1 VPTSFVWRQKINF
14 RAFFVA
20 LLTGFGNQGLS
31 DYLAAMNF
39 NLTQIP
45 ERTTQ
50 PRSYGLTMVNDKGL
64 SVMEAR
70 HLVSG
75 AGPHVDLVKLAFGT
89 ALFTGGLHEKIRLF
103 RDAGIP
109 VFFGGLLFEACVI
122 RGQFDDFLELLKEY
136 EISHIE
142 VSDGSIDITHAEK
155 CSYIEKLAK
164 YGTVL
169 SEIGSKDK
177 DREHIT
183 PPYQWIKL
191 MQAEL
196 NAGSGY
202 IVAESRETG
211 NVGIYRNS
219 GEVRE
224 GLVQEILTKVP
235 AEKILWEAP
244 QKDQQLY
251 FLTLIGPNANLGN
264 INPAE
269 VVALEAMRLGLRGDS
284 FDLYLEKH

>member
-1 VPTSFVWRQKINF
+1 
-14 RAFFVA
+14 
-20 LLTGFGNQGLS
+20 
-31 DYLAAMNF
+31 MNF

-45 ERTTQ
+45 ERTAR
-50 PRSYGLTMVNDKGL
+50 PRSSGLTMINDKGL
-64 SVMEAR
+64 SVMEAGY
-70 HLVSG
+70 LISG
-75 AGPHVDLVKLAFGT
+75 AGPHVDLIKLAFGT
-89 ALFTGGLHEKIRLF
+89 PLFTGGVQEKIRLF
-103 RDAGIP
+103 QEAGIP
-109 VFFGGLLFEACVI
+109 VFFGGLLFEAYVI
-122 RGQFDDFLELLKEY
+122 RGQFDDYIDLLKEY
-136 EISHIE
+136 QITHIE

-155 CSYIEKLAK
+155 CGYIERLAK

-196 NAGSGY
+196 NSGSAY
-202 IVAESRETG
+202 IVAEARETG
-211 NVGIYRNS
+211 TVGIYRNS

-251 FLTLIGPNANLGN
+251 FLTLIGANANLGN
-264 INPAE
+264 INSTE
-269 VVALEAMRLGLRGDS
+269 VIALEAMRLGLRGDT
-284 FDLYLEKH
+284 FHLYLDKQV

>member
-1 VPTSFVWRQKINF
+1 
-14 RAFFVA
+14 
-20 LLTGFGNQGLS
+20 
-31 DYLAAMNF
+31 MNF
-39 NLTQIP
+39 KLTQIP
-45 ERTTQ
+45 ERTVQ
-50 PRSYGLTMVNDKGL
+50 PRTFGLTMIYDKGL

-89 ALFTGGLHEKIRLF
+89 PLFTGGLQEKIRVF
-103 RDAGIP
+103 REAGIP
-109 VFFGGLLFEACVI
+109 VFFGGLLFEAYVI
-122 RGQFDDFLELLKEY
+122 RGQLDDYIGLVKEY
-136 EISHIE
+136 GITHIE
-142 VSDGSIDITHAEK
+142 VSDGSIEISHSEK
-155 CSYIEKLAK
+155 CSYIEKLAR

-183 PPYQWIKL
+183 PPYQWIRL

-196 NAGSGY
+196 NAGSSY
-202 IVAESRETG
+202 LVAESQEAG
-211 NVGIYRNS
+211 NVGIYRDS

-235 AEKILWEAP
+235 AEQILWEAP
-244 QKDQQLY
+244 RKDQQLY
-251 FLTLIGPNANLGN
+251 FLMLIGANANLGN
-264 INPAE
+264 VNPTE

-284 FDLYLEKH
+284 FNLFLDKQG

>member
-1 VPTSFVWRQKINF
+1 
-14 RAFFVA
+14 
-20 LLTGFGNQGLS
+20 
-31 DYLAAMNF
+31 MNF
-39 NLTQIP
+39 HLTQMP
-45 ERTTQ
+45 ERTAR
-50 PRSYGLTMVNDKGL
+50 PRTYGLTMVNDKGL
-64 SVMEAR
+64 SVAEAR
-70 HLVSG
+70 NLVSG

-89 ALFTGGLHEKIRLF
+89 PLVTTGLKEKIELF
-103 RDAGIP
+103 RNADIP
-109 VFFGGLLFEACVI
+109 VYFGGLLFEAFVI
-122 RGQFDDFLELLKEY
+122 RNQFSDYLDLLKQY
-136 EISHIE
+136 NISYIE
-142 VSDGSIDITHAEK
+142 VSDGSIDITHEEK
-155 CSYIEKLAK
+155 CGYIEKLSK

-183 PPYQWIKL
+183 PPYQWIRL

-196 NAGSGY
+196 QAGSSY
-202 IVAESRETG
+202 IVAEARETG
-211 NVGIYRNS
+211 TVGIYRSS

-251 FLTLIGPNANLGN
+251 FLQLIGANANLGN

-269 VVALEAMRLGLRGDS
+269 VIALEAMRVGLRGDT
-284 FDLYLEKH
+284 FELYLKK